1 MGLSD
6 KIKFKLFSGKNSKL
20 AYYIRQ
26 YWLNFTPPPIL
37 RVLRGWNVDKLDEVA
52 KQRSDYEYV
61 MGRVDYYNRLQSNC
75 VAGSDLW
82 QKESIPLGEQ
92 RMVRQKVYFLD
103 SMEYAR
109 FFSKGYRWILL
120 PGDITYVPQSP
131 SIVKSRPIAEASQ
144 NANSVIMKL
153 DKVRHF
159 IFVDDKISFK
169 EKQDRAIFRGKVAG
183 KANRLDFMEKM
194 QGNPRFDIGAI
205 DKVKEEWTCE
215 KMTIGDHLK
224 FRYIMCL
231 EGNDVASN
239 VKWVM
244 SSNSIAIMP
253 KPQYETW
260 FMEGTLIPGY
270 HYIEV
275 KPDYSDVESQL
286 NYYSSHIDEAEAII
300 QHAHEY
306 VNQFKDNEREDL
318 ISLLV
323 MDKYFRQT
331 GNA

>member
-1 MGLSD
+1 MARTLNLLIIFD
-6 KIKFKLFSGKNSKL
+6 
-20 AYYIRQ
+20 
-26 YWLNFTPPPIL
+26 WLNFAPLPIL

-109 FFSKGYRWILL
+109 FFSKEYRWILL

-131 SIVKSRPIAEASQ
+131 SIVKSRPIDEANQ

-169 EKQDRAIFRGKVAG
+169 DKQDRAIFRGKVAG
-183 KANRLDFMEKM
+183 KASRLEFMEKM
-194 QGNPRFDIGAI
+194 YGNPRFDVGAI
-205 DKVKEEWTCE
+205 DKVKEEWTCA

-239 VKWVM
+239 LKWVM
-244 SSNSIAIMP
+244 SSNSIAVMP

-260 FMEGTLIPGY
+260 FMEGSLIPGY

-275 KPDYSDVESQL
+275 KPDYSDVESL
-286 NYYSSHIDEAEAII
+286 LDYYSSHIDEAEAII